1 MPLIEPPSSET
12 RRSAKWRAS
21 EDPGGSVA
29 AFPPGEDP
37 SGTEARAQRIV
48 LPPRIASFHVVCEA
62 CRERQ
67 PVTGAG
73 YRRSIVAGELPA
85 DQAGG
90 QVRCPRGHLIE
101 LVRESPAAALR

>member
-12 RRSAKWRAS
+12 RRSTKRRDS
-21 EDPGGSVA
+21 EDPGGSA
-29 AFPPGEDP
+29 AALPSGEDP
-37 SGTEARAQRIV
+37 GLPKAQRIV
-48 LPPRIASFHVVCEA
+48 LPPRVASFRVVCEA
-62 CRERQ
+62 CREKH

-73 YRRSIVAGELPA
+73 YRRSIVAGELPP

-90 QVRCPRGHLIE
+90 HVRCSRGHPIE